1 MGDEPEGVLDG
12 PSPEF
17 KVDKSQHVA
26 KGTVG
31 DGVIDADEAKQAA
44 EESLAAM
51 EKHKKKMAEDKEEA
65 KKRELVRAATKGGL
79 GGLASAMAKKE
90 EPKKEVDKAA
100 DRVEGVW
107 HSPSAG
113 TCPPCLGA
121 CREGH
126 AGAAHAETRR
136 VQSTAAAAHEPTR
149 HGLLRGPR
157 VPSLGCV
164 GCTRPPA
171 ELPPAARPRLT
182 PPLVASA
189 SAVDQHPRG
198 GARAPVQRAREGE
211 RREARH
217 LL

>member
-79 GGLASAMAKKE
+79 GGLASAMAK
-90 EPKKEVDKAA
+90 PKKEEAADKAA

>member
-17 KVDKSQHVA
+17 KVDKSQQVA

-51 EKHKKKMAEDKEEA
+51 EKHKKKMADEKEEA

-79 GGLASAMAKKE
+79 GGLASAMAK
-90 EPKKEVDKAA
+90 PKKEEAADKAA

-121 CREGH
+121 CREG
-126 AGAAHAETRR
+126 ARRRGA
-136 VQSTAAAAHEPTR
+136 
-149 HGLLRGPR
+149 RG
-157 VPSLGCV
+157 
-164 GCTRPPA
+164 
-171 ELPPAARPRLT
+171 E
-182 PPLVASA
+182 
-189 SAVDQHPRG
+189 
-198 GARAPVQRAREGE
+198 GARAEHRRRRARAHTPRAAPRAEG
-211 RREARH
+211 ALPGVCGVH
-217 LL
+217 ASPC

>member
-17 KVDKSQHVA
+17 KVDKSQQVA

-51 EKHKKKMAEDKEEA
+51 EKHKKKMADEKEEA

-79 GGLASAMAKKE
+79 GGLASAMAK
-90 EPKKEVDKAA
+90 PKKEEAADKAA

-126 AGAAHAETRR
+126 GARGERVACRAPPPPRTSPHATGCSE
-136 VQSTAAAAHEPTR
+136 
-149 HGLLRGPR
+149 GRGCPAWGVWGAR
-157 VPSLGCV
+157 VPLLSCH
-164 GCTRPPA
+164 RP
-171 ELPPAARPRLT
+171 
-182 PPLVASA
+182 
-189 SAVDQHPRG
+189 H
-198 GARAPVQRAREGE
+198 ARA
-211 RREARH
+211 
-217 LL
+217 